1 MIPRPDYIEQLD
13 RWRDRDLIKVVTGV
27 RRCGKSTLLELYAEH
42 LQAEGVDSDRIIVI
56 NLEQLE
62 YEHLLDYHELH
73 DEILA
78 RAKPGKMNY
87 VFIDEVQNVPEFQ
100 RAVDSL
106 YTRDNLDL
114 YITGSNA
121 LMLRGTLATL
131 LSGRYIEVSMLP
143 LSFKEFCGASDASAS
158 RQRLYDRYISC
169 LLYTSPSPRD

>member
-27 RRCGKSTLLELYAEH
+27 RRCGKSTLLQLYAEH
-42 LQAEGVDSDRIIVI
+42 LQAEGVDSDQIIVI

-62 YEHLLDYHELH
+62 YEHLLDYHKLH
-73 DEILA
+73 DEVLA

-114 YITGSNA
+114 YITGSN
-121 LMLRGTLATL
+121 GTMTR
-131 LSGRYIEVSMLP
+131 SHLP
-143 LSFKEFCGASDASAS
+143 AG
-158 RQRLYDRYISC
+158 
-169 LLYTSPSPRD
+169 

>member
-1 MIPRPDYIEQLD
+1 M
-13 RWRDRDLIKVVTGV
+13 
-27 RRCGKSTLLELYAEH
+27 
-42 LQAEGVDSDRIIVI
+42 DSDQIIVI

-62 YEHLLDYHELH
+62 YEHLLDYHKLH
-73 DEILA
+73 DEVLA

-131 LSGRYIEVSMLP
+131 LSGRYVEVVDAPPFVQGVLWCIGCKHVSAKALRSIHLHGRDAGCVHADRWFFEPVRLP
-143 LSFKEFCGASDASAS
+143 
-158 RQRLYDRYISC
+158 
-169 LLYTSPSPRD
+169 